1 MQFAQGDTYEGN
13 WENDLMSG
21 KGVYIN
27 SNGDK
32 YSGNFK
38 HGVKQQYG
46 VMEYQNK
53 DKYEGEWKDD
63 MIWGSNGQFWFAN
76 GNHYVGH
83 I

>member
-1 MQFAQGDTYEGN
+1 M
-13 WENDLMSG
+13 MSG

-38 HGVKQQYG
+38 DGLKSQYG

-63 MIWGSNGQFWFAN
+63 MIWGDNGQFWFAN
-76 GNHYVGH
+76 GNHYTGN

>member
-1 MQFAQGDTYEGN
+1 
-13 WENDLMSG
+13 MSG
-21 KGVYIN
+21 KGVYTN

-38 HGVKQQYG
+38 HGVKEKYG

-76 GNHYVGH
+76 GNKYVGH